1 MRELGQVQLKILF
14 FMVMEC
20 IFGILK
26 VEVPMEGKIKIRK
39 EKNFV
44 ELVCDNVASVNI
56 KNGKEI
62 VEFSMQDYLFSYVNS
77 RLHLSDLK
85 KSIILTCLVPI
96 GCYNSVTDRKN
107 VWALTGQKEGIYK
120 NSYLC
125 DKGKVYFGITD
136 SLNETSLNGVVN
148 FIEIYSS
155 LKTHIPCEMV
165 FEIFKM
171 AKYSVT
177 SSKEE
182 ENAFLKSV
190 QKSIYDS
197 LIIEK
202 SSTKV
207 KIYGKNIDEIF

>member
-14 FMVMEC
+14 FMVMGC

-26 VEVPMEGKIKIRK
+26 VEVPMEGEIKIRK

-44 ELVCDNVASVNI
+44 ELVCDDVASVNI

-182 ENAFLKSV
+182 ENALLKSV
-190 QKSIYDS
+190 QKSISDFLS
-197 LIIEK
+197 IEK
-202 SSTKV
+202 SSTKFN
-207 KIYGKNIDEIF
+207 IYGKNIDEIF